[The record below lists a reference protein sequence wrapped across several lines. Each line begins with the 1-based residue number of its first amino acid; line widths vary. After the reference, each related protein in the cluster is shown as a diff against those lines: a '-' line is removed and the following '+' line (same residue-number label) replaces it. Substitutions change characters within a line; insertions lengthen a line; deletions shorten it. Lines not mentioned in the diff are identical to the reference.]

1 MEIGVLSRSLFKKYA
16 SFKEILSYLKSCID
30 AAELGTNKIDLNE
43 LGCSLTADEAVELIG
58 SLYETSL
65 KDGELEDVRKQR
77 DSGIYFTNGIL
88 SDLVIKDAIN
98 QMSFK
103 KLPKFLEPAAGMGSF
118 VFAYIRN
125 VFTFIDENGLNHK
138 FSKQEIINSIYIVEK
153 DKTSAN
159 TLLWLIN
166 AYIAIKYDEK
176 LTFLENNLYIG
187 DAIINNSTGNSENL
201 SQRFK
206 LDSAFD
212 LIVTNPPYRLL
223 KASHADSKE
232 LGKEIDALK
241 NLTNTVSYFD
251 DITGVSNLYKMFVC
265 KIFHEL
271 IDSDGV
277 IGLVI
282 PRSLLTDFQ
291 STRLRKS
298 IISSSKIYNIYDVP
312 EGSHHFKGIGQA
324 FSLLTLVK
332 GGVTENVNLF
342 TPDQKGSFDSSSPT
356 TCRPLAFY
364 SKISNELSLIPL
376 SDEDANFLEKL
387 SEYPRVKH
395 CPQIVNFRGELDI
408 TIDSS
413 YVCEEETPFRFVQ
426 GADIGLFNLKET
438 RRYVSTDFFPRPKDK
453 WIKMERIACQQISNA
468 QQDRRLKWS
477 LIPSG
482 FILGNSC
489 NFIAVDSESIF
500 QDKDPILTAYLLAV
514 FNSIF
519 MNRWFKLL
527 SANNHVSNNEIAN
540 MPFVIP
546 DIKKQVEVDFI
557 VRKLLIKYTPDV
569 HINLEEILC
578 EIFNIN
584 FDSRNFNMAKGI
596 F

>member
-43 LGCSLTADEAVELIG
+43 LDCSLTADEAVELIG

-413 YVCEEETPFRFVQ
+413 YICEEETPFRFVQ

-546 DIKKQVEVDFI
+546 DIMKQVEVDFI

>member
-1 MEIGVLSRSLFKKYA
+1 MEIGVLSTSLSKNYA
-16 SFKEILSYLKSCID
+16 SFNEILSYLKSCID
-30 AAELGTNKIDLNE
+30 AAEPGTNKIDLNE

-58 SLYETSL
+58 SLYETFL

-77 DSGIYFTNGIL
+77 DLGIYFTNGIL

-98 QMSFK
+98 QVSFK

-125 VFTFIDENGLNHK
+125 VFTYIEEKGLNHK

-159 TLLWLIN
+159 TLIWLIN
-166 AYIAIKYDEK
+166 AYLVIKYDEK
-176 LTFLENNLYIG
+176 LTFSENNLYIG

-201 SQRFK
+201 SERFNIN
-206 LDSAFD
+206 SAFD

-223 KASHADSKE
+223 KASHNDSKE
-232 LGKEIDALK
+232 LRKEIDALK
-241 NLTNTVSYFD
+241 NLANTVSYFD
-251 DITGVSNLYKMFVC
+251 DITGVSNIYKMFVC

-291 STRLRKS
+291 STRLRKR
-298 IISSSKIYNIYDVP
+298 IISSSKICNIYDVP

-324 FSLLTLVK
+324 FSLFTLVK

-342 TPDQKGSFDSSSPT
+342 TPDQKGSFESSSPT
-356 TCRPLAFY
+356 TSRPLAFY
-364 SKISNELSLIPL
+364 SNISDELSLIPL

-395 CPQIVNFRGELDI
+395 CPQIVNLRGELDI

-413 YVCEEETPFRFVQ
+413 YIREEETPFSFIQ
-426 GADIGLFNLKET
+426 GADIGLFNLKQS
-438 RRYVSTDFFPRPKDK
+438 RRYVSKDFFPRPKDK

-468 QQDRRLKWS
+468 KQDRRLKWS

-546 DIKKQVEVDFI
+546 DTTKQVEVDFI

-569 HINLEEILC
+569 HIKLEAILC

-584 FDSRNFNMAKGI
+584 FDSRDFNMAKGN